1 MLEIVSILEAEPNL
15 FDTFERGGVSCPQH
29 LCDSNFGCTC
39 LYCYQEHI

>member
-1 MLEIVSILEAEPNL
+1 MLEIVSILQAEPNL
-15 FDTFERGGVSCPQH
+15 FDTFERGGVSCSQH